1 MATGQDCSI
10 GRATESTFR
19 TYAAPTRFL
28 EFTDESLGWKPNVKQ
43 GQGLRTGAR
52 LARSGRRTVPTA
64 DGGGDFS
71 VELASKG
78 LGLLWNG
85 LFGAGTSTLVGGTTY
100 QQVFT
105 LADTQPSL
113 TIQKGLPQVGGTV
126 DAYSFLGC
134 TVDGIEFDFPNGD
147 ICTAKVSVDA
157 ADLTTAQSYAAPSY
171 PAAPVN
177 LFHFAGGTVSTGTLT
192 APTATALA
200 SAVTA
205 TANVRSGN
213 VQISRNVV
221 KDRFT
226 FGGAGRKSQQK
237 PGVPTVS
244 GKLEIE
250 YDQSTYRDAILNDTG
265 VCVVLTF
272 TAGALSTGLE
282 TFQLVLPE
290 IRFNGELP
298 KANGGDI
305 IVQSLDFDAL
315 DNLTAAQP
323 IWLVTRT
330 ADTAL

>member
-1 MATGQDCSI
+1 M
-10 GRATESTFR
+10 
-19 TYAAPTRFL
+19 
-28 EFTDESLGWKPNVKQ
+28 
-43 GQGLRTGAR
+43 
-52 LARSGRRTVPTA
+52 
-64 DGGGDFS
+64 
-71 VELASKG
+71 
-78 LGLLWNG
+78 WNG

-113 TIQKGLPQVGGTV
+113 TIQKGCLRSAAPWTRI
-126 DAYSFLGC
+126 ASWAAL
-134 TVDGIEFDFPNGD
+134 VDGIEFDFPNGD

-192 APTATALA
+192 APTAMALA

-226 FGGAGRKSQQK
+226 FGGAGQEPAETRRADCERQTRNRVRPEHLPRRHPQRH
-237 PGVPTVS
+237 GR
-244 GKLEIE
+244 L
-250 YDQSTYRDAILNDTG
+250 
-265 VCVVLTF
+265 CVLTF

-282 TFQLVLPE
+282 TFQLVLP
-290 IRFNGELP
+290 RSGST
-298 KANGGDI
+298 ANFRRPT
-305 IVQSLDFDAL
+305 VARSSCSRS
-315 DNLTAAQP
+315 TSMHS
-323 IWLVTRT
+323 TT
-330 ADTAL
+330 